1 MVKTVTGSSSV
12 TFELDGLSTS
22 DVYYFGV
29 SVNGT
34 AWSNMKWTSSVSA
47 TGNVGGTTSEG
58 ATPALQGY
66 WVGGTEYQWS
76 RIKPLYNSLKI
87 TATYSG
93 GNISLNYAAGY
104 SITADKTKFAALEE
118 VTLTVSGGSSP
129 YTWAESTDGSSYTTL
144 SGSGTTMKVYPAQKT
159 YYRCIDNSGK
169 SAVLELSPSV
179 MCSSDGPRTTLFKE
193 DFGSYG
199 ASGSYSADKRRAS
212 SSYVPYPYYVPE
224 CYTMKNGGD

>member
-1 MVKTVTGSSSV
+1 MALSGYSDTFYLWRGVNNNNPQNATMVKTVTGSSSV

-58 ATPALQGY
+58 ATPALQDY
-66 WVGGTEYQWS
+66 WVGSTQYQWS

-104 SITADKTKFAALEE
+104 SITADRQSLQ
-118 VTLTVSGGSSP
+118 L
-129 YTWAESTDGSSYTTL
+129 L
-144 SGSGTTMKVYPAQKT
+144 
-159 YYRCIDNSGK
+159 
-169 SAVLELSPSV
+169 
-179 MCSSDGPRTTLFKE
+179 
-193 DFGSYG
+193 
-199 ASGSYSADKRRAS
+199 KRLL
-212 SSYVPYPYYVPE
+212 
-224 CYTMKNGGD
+224 